1 VQEICDVFEP
11 GNHASTFGGNPLVCA
26 AGLTVLNT
34 IEQDHLLENVCERG
48 GCDRVSRNWRWY
60 DEKLTVF

>member
-1 VQEICDVFEP
+1 MMCKKFCDVFEP
-11 GNHASTFGGNPLVCA
+11 GNHASTFGGNPFVCA

-48 GCDRVSRNWRWY
+48 EQLRSRLK
-60 DEKLTVF
+60 ELALV